1 MIIRELLVKLGL
13 DLDKK
18 TFDGADSAIGK
29 VKAGL
34 GLVAVAA
41 AAAGAFVTSSVEA
54 LVENAGKL
62 NDLSQTAGVSAETL
76 QELAYAASLAGGS
89 LEGTTAA
96 LTKLSVHME
105 KAAQGSVEA
114 AQAFGRVGVR
124 IRGADG
130 QLQSAGD
137 VLGDI
142 AEKFKSM
149 PDGARKTAL
158 AVDLFGKSGADL
170 IPTLNA
176 GRDGLAQL
184 RAEARELG
192 TVLDQE
198 TIAAGDDLGDNL
210 DKLKAAVH
218 GLQYAIAGPLIG
230 ELSALSTA
238 MIKWVKENRA
248 LIAQRM
254 QIVFRAIL
262 GGVRLLVVAL
272 NALWKVLGFVIDQWR
287 LFAVILYS
295 VVSAALIWNLAQTG
309 LLISQYLRLAAA
321 AVLAAIRAAAAWAAA
336 AAPVVAI
343 AAALALV
350 ILLYDEWLTDQQG
363 GLTLIG
369 QLWPKWK
376 AFLEDFISTSSDDDP
391 WWVTMLK
398 GFVALLLHA
407 DVIWA
412 QFKLTIEETF
422 DEIGQWIV
430 SSISKAIDTVTAKI
444 KTSFGGVKN
453 FFGFSPAAVSG
464 GASEPSASPAAVSG
478 GASGPSASVS
488 NTASRTINMGGLKLE
503 QTIVAGVGQTAAG
516 VGESATESL
525 KRWWQGELAGATAAI
540 AK

>member
-76 QELAYAASLAGGS
+76 QELSYAASLAGGG
-89 LEGTTAA
+89 LESTTGA
-96 LTKLSVHME
+96 LAKLSIHMA

-124 IRGADG
+124 IRGTDG
-130 QLQSAGD
+130 QLRSSGE

-142 AEKFKSM
+142 AEKFKLM

-158 AVDLFGKSGADL
+158 AVDLFGKSGAEL

-184 RAEARELG
+184 RAEARALG
-192 TVLDQE
+192 VVLDQE

-210 DKLKAAVH
+210 DKLKAAVR

-238 MIKWVKENRA
+238 MIEWVKENRA

-254 QIVFRAIL
+254 QVVFRGLL

-309 LLISQYLRLAAA
+309 LLISQYLRLGAA
-321 AVLAAIRAAAAWAAA
+321 AVLAAIRAAAAWVAA

-350 ILLYDEWLTDQQG
+350 ILLFDEWLTDQQG
-363 GLTLIG
+363 GLTLLG
-369 QLWPKWK
+369 QLWPRWK
-376 AFLEDFISTSSDDDP
+376 AFLEDFISTSSDSDP

-412 QFKLTIEETF
+412 QFKASIKETI
-422 DEIGQWIV
+422 DEIGKWITD
-430 SSISKAIDTVTAKI
+430 SIGKAVDAAAAKV
-444 KTSFGGVKN
+444 KSSFGSVKV
-453 FFGFSPAAVSG
+453 GFAPSISG
-464 GASEPSASPAAVSG
+464 GAT
-478 GASGPSASVS
+478 GPTASVS
-488 NTASRTINMGGLKLE
+488 NTASRTVNVGGLKVE
-503 QTIVAGVGQTAAG
+503 QTIVAGAGQSATG
-516 VGESATESL
+516 VGESAADSL
-525 KRWWQGELAGATAAI
+525 KKWWQGELAGATAAI
-540 AK
+540 AR